1 MGNFLGV
8 PVAVGDEAFGNLYL
22 TEKDGGFSDQDVV
35 VVEALSRVAG
45 AAVRTARLQ
54 DRLRLV
60 AVVEDRQRI
69 ARELHDSVIQELFAV
84 GLALQGMAQLLDDAG
99 LAATLDDA
107 VDRLDHAVEE
117 LRGYIFELKDA
128 AQEQSDL
135 GERVRRLVAR
145 MASAYPADVH
155 LEVVEGG
162 SGDETVDDEIMK
174 IVTEAL
180 SNALRHASASLV
192 EVVLAHEAE
201 QIVARVGDNGVG
213 FDPDSQSTG
222 MGLENLRVRAA
233 LLSGAISIV
242 SRPGEGT
249 KLEARFPIRSR
260 APR

>member
-1 MGNFLGV
+1 
-8 PVAVGDEAFGNLYL
+8 
-22 TEKDGGFSDQDVV
+22 
-35 VVEALSRVAG
+35 
-45 AAVRTARLQ
+45 
-54 DRLRLV
+54 
-60 AVVEDRQRI
+60 
-69 ARELHDSVIQELFAV
+69 
-84 GLALQGMAQLLDDAG
+84 
-99 LAATLDDA
+99 
-107 VDRLDHAVEE
+107 
-117 LRGYIFELKDA
+117 
-128 AQEQSDL
+128 
-135 GERVRRLVAR
+135 
-145 MASAYPADVH
+145 VH